1 MLKLV
6 KNLLF
11 RIAVAIILGIVIGI
25 YCPEWINRILLTFN
39 KLFGSFLGFS
49 IPLIILGLV
58 MPAISELGKSAGKL
72 LFITIVIAYGS
83 ILFSGFS
90 TYFITNE
97 VFPSL
102 LLGENVGS
110 VGNISKELKPYFT
123 IEIQPILG
131 VMNALVLAFMIG
143 IELSFKKKF
152 YFGRSYY
159 RFSRN
164 YCFSY

>member
-1 MLKLV
+1 METKYVFQNQPDVLKLV

-72 LFITIVIAYGS
+72 LFITILIAYGS
-83 ILFSGFS
+83 TLFQDFQLISLPMK
-90 TYFITNE
+90 YF
-97 VFPSL
+97 L
-102 LLGENVGS
+102 
-110 VGNISKELKPYFT
+110 
-123 IEIQPILG
+123 
-131 VMNALVLAFMIG
+131 
-143 IELSFKKKF
+143 
-152 YFGRSYY
+152 
-159 RFSRN
+159 RF
-164 YCFSY
+164 F